1 MSILSHFP
9 FLGGFS
15 FLLFNKIILRQR
27 TKLDNKADNPNSLL
41 ITIAVTSLM
50 GGKDAS
56 SSLSESPDS
65 VK

>member
-15 FLLFNKIILRQR
+15 FLLFNKIILMQCA
-27 TKLDNKADNPNSLL
+27 KLGNKVDNPDSLL
-41 ITIAVTSLM
+41 LTIAITSLK
-50 GGKDAS
+50 GGKDPS
-56 SSLSESPDS
+56 SSLSESPDY